1 MNTHVFMTL
10 TPFLRH
16 HLLTVAPLL
25 WSASFVPGRP
35 LSLREPGRPWGPAKP
50 CRICGS
56 ITCAPPPSRPGRW
69 RRSTRQL
76 AERKK
81 MTKVSLL
88 GHTEIGTGYEVRCA
102 VCCCL
107 GASMRGPHLASQ
119 RRIVLRCHALH
130 NGMSMGVLIVLCLP
144 LWNDVQPGIAK
155 TRGRKGVW
163 RRGGSRLAT
172 KWGLFWN
179 LRNAPICL
187 LLLRPQ
193 IPMVA
198 S

>member
-81 MTKVSLL
+81 MTKSHCWDTPRL
-88 GHTEIGTGYEVRCA
+88 GLAMRSGVQFVVVWAQACGGPIWQAKDELCCGVTRSTMECLWECWLCFVFRCEMMCSPA
-102 VCCCL
+102 L
-107 GASMRGPHLASQ
+107 QRQGGGRG
-119 RRIVLRCHALH
+119 C
-130 NGMSMGVLIVLCLP
+130 GG
-144 LWNDVQPGIAK
+144 G
-155 TRGRKGVW
+155 G
-163 RRGGSRLAT
+163 RGG
-172 KWGLFWN
+172 
-179 LRNAPICL
+179 
-187 LLLRPQ
+187 
-193 IPMVA
+193 
-198 S
+198 